1 LQRNKRCFAAGMNAS
16 LPMTDYSSEELDLM
30 AEAYNRL
37 AHRLP
42 PEGASTET
50 TMRLVEAIGAGVAKG
65 VRDAAALASDALK
78 RAGVMPG
85 QA

>member
-1 LQRNKRCFAAGMNAS
+1 
-16 LPMTDYSSEELDLM
+16 
-30 AEAYNRL
+30 
-37 AHRLP
+37 
-42 PEGASTET
+42 
-50 TMRLVEAIGAGVAKG
+50 MRLVEAIGAGVAQG